1 MQLGFV
7 FFQTTNITMEYRK
20 PFLFTSVIKYF
31 KFIEGFVWIN
41 YHYGRLIWFFN
52 IDSAVLSPDMFPSD
66 LFPQLVNFAEQLFL
80 VPGQG
85 FGYVYFAFGSDT
97 KIGEVNSFLVN
108 KLPSV
113 RIEAIPHIPSREL
126 DYYLWWCIFFK
137 SWQWVRG
144 RYISLLH
151 LYARSAKQT
160 PYVK

>member
-1 MQLGFV
+1 
-7 FFQTTNITMEYRK
+7 
-20 PFLFTSVIKYF
+20 
-31 KFIEGFVWIN
+31 
-41 YHYGRLIWFFN
+41 
-52 IDSAVLSPDMFPSD
+52 MFPSD

-144 RYISLLH
+144 REVTNISNIKYQGSLCRRCILKLVTNIWEAH
-151 LYARSAKQT
+151 
-160 PYVK
+160 

>member
-1 MQLGFV
+1 
-7 FFQTTNITMEYRK
+7 
-20 PFLFTSVIKYF
+20 
-31 KFIEGFVWIN
+31 
-41 YHYGRLIWFFN
+41 
-52 IDSAVLSPDMFPSD
+52 MFPSD

-97 KIGEVNSFLVN
+97 KIGEVTSFLIN

-126 DYYLWWCIFFK
+126 DYYLWWCIFLK

-144 RYISLLH
+144 QYILLLH
-151 LYARSAKQT
+151 LYADSSPNRHYKLITRVTLTRRDARNFKAVS
-160 PYVK
+160 P